1 MSAADLVGWA
11 ASAILVATLVRQ
23 VHTQATKGNGQALS
37 RWLFAGQIA
46 ASLGFIAYS
55 WMLRNPIFI
64 VTNTILLATAI
75 TGQWLYF
82 RNERRSAAAKP
93 G

>member
-1 MSAADLVGWA
+1 MNAADLVGWA

-23 VHTQATKGNGQALS
+23 VHTQATKGNGHALS

-64 VTNTILLATAI
+64 VTNTIILGTAI

-82 RNERRSAAAKP
+82 RNEKKSAAQS
-93 G
+93 

>member
-1 MSAADLVGWA
+1 METVDLVGWVS
-11 ASAILVATLVRQ
+11 SAILVATLIRQ
-23 VHTQATKGNGQALS
+23 VHKQATIGNGCALS

-55 WMLRNPIFI
+55 WMLRNHVFLL
-64 VTNTILLATAI
+64 TNTIILGTAI

-82 RNERRSAAAKP
+82 RNEKKSAAR

>member
-1 MSAADLVGWA
+1 MISSVDLVGWVS
-11 ASAILVATLVRQ
+11 SAILVATLARQ
-23 VHTQATKGNGQALS
+23 VHKQATQGNGQALS

-55 WMLRNPIFI
+55 WMLRNPVFLL
-64 VTNTILLATAI
+64 TNTIILGTAI
-75 TGQWLYF
+75 AGQWLYF
-82 RNERRSAAAKP
+82 RNEKRSAVR

>member
-1 MSAADLVGWA
+1 MIGADLVGWT

-23 VHTQATKGNGQALS
+23 VHKQATQGNGCALS

-55 WMLRNPIFI
+55 WMLRNPVFI
-64 VTNTILLATAI
+64 ASNILILATAI
-75 TGQWLYF
+75 AGQWLYV
-82 RNERRSAAAKP
+82 RNERKAQRM
-93 G
+93 